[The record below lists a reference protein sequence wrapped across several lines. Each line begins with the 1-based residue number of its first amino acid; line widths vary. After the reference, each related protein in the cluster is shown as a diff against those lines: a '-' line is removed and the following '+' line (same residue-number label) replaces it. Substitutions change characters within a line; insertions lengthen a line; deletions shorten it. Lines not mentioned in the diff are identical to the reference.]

1 MKILVALLAVGAV
14 GALVRALKAYHA
26 RSCVSPAWLVDAERR
41 SWGIG
46 VDQVCVSWPI
56 NKLANEA
63 AWRNRKRRVA

>member
-1 MKILVALLAVGAV
+1 MRIVLALLAVVAV
-14 GALVRALKAYHA
+14 GALWRALRSYHA

-46 VDQVCVSWPI
+46 VDQACVSWPI